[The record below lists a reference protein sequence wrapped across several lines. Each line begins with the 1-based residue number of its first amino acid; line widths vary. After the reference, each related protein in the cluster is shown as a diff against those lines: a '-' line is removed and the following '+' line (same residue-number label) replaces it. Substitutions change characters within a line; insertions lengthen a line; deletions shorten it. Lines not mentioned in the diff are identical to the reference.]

1 MSSYMDRWM
10 NEWMDGMDGRMDRW
24 ADAGMDG
31 QTVGQMGRWMDLQS
45 VGAGASKEKPNSAE
59 LSLWVGTT

>member
-31 QTVGQMGRWMDLQS
+31 
-45 VGAGASKEKPNSAE
+45 
-59 LSLWVGTT
+59 